1 MSGIQSCIPEDLQD
15 LSGFL
20 QGQHAVPIL
29 IG

>member
-15 LSGFL
+15 LPGFL